1 VETYVGIILRI
12 LINAA
17 GLWVAVSLLDG
28 LEFDGTPLAL
38 LGIALIMGVAN
49 VLVRPV
55 VTLLS
60 LPLILLTLGLFLL
73 VVNAIVLSLV
83 VWLAESLEL
92 GLTSESFWWTLA
104 GAFVISLVSWGME
117 ALFKRN

>member
-117 ALFKRN
+117 ALFKRS

>member
-1 VETYVGIILRI
+1 VGIVLRI

-28 LEFDGTPLAL
+28 LDFDGTPLAL
-38 LGIALIMGVAN
+38 LGIALIMGVVN
-49 VLVRPV
+49 VIVRPV
-55 VTLLS
+55 LTILS

-83 VWLAESLEL
+83 VWLAESLDL
-92 GLTSESFWWTLA
+92 GLTSDGFWWTLA
-104 GAFVISLVSWGME
+104 GAFVISLVSWGIE
-117 ALFKRN
+117 ALFDRR